1 MRTIKRLAVIT
12 SLAVA
17 GLVGCRP
24 QAILAQKTAAA
35 PVSTA
40 AAEPV
45 SQEEL
50 GNTQEKLMRLLEV
63 SPTLADVLS
72 ADPSLLANQEY
83 ISRTNPE
90 LAQFLTVHP
99 EVTRNP
105 SFWLFSELKGPNQR
119 GYRVLRVKEG
129 FERQYEDRRG
139 SSERILNEVMPV
151 IAMIVFCGAFI
162 WLLRLIL
169 ENRRWKRVFTLQN
182 EIHTKLID
190 RFASNQELLGYME
203 SESGRRFLEATPI
216 AIDSDQQRLPNLV
229 SRVVSTLQF
238 GTVLTLLGAG
248 CLALRNSV
256 RDGREAMLV
265 LGMLGLMPGIGLIL
279 SAGFTWV
286 LGKRLGL
293 IDKPVAATA
302 VQSYER

>member
-1 MRTIKRLAVIT
+1 ML
-12 SLAVA
+12 

-24 QAILAQKTAAA
+24 QAILAQKAAVVAPTQPDAA
-35 PVSTA
+35 PL
-40 AAEPV
+40 

-50 GNTQEKLMRLLEV
+50 GNTQEKLMKFLEV
-63 SPTLADVLS
+63 SPTLADVVS

-90 LAQFLTVHP
+90 LAQFLSTHP
-99 EVTRNP
+99 EIARNP
-105 SFWLFSELKGPNQR
+105 SFWLFSELKSPNQR
-119 GYRVLRVKEG
+119 GYRVLEQKQG
-129 FERQYEDRRG
+129 FERRYEDHRYR
-139 SSERILNEVMPV
+139 SERLLDQVMPV
-151 IAMIVFCGAFI
+151 IAMIVFCVAFI

-182 EIHTKLID
+182 EVHTKLIE
-190 RFASNQELLGYME
+190 RFGSNQELLGYME
-203 SESGRRFLEATPI
+203 SEAGRRFLEATPI

-238 GTVLTLLGAG
+238 GTVLTLLGIG
-248 CLALRNSV
+248 CLGLRNSV
-256 RDGREAMLV
+256 EDARSAMLV

-293 IDKPVAATA
+293 IDKPAATA